1 MAREKELETY
11 HLKLPELKAEE
22 GKFVVIHAEE
32 VAGTFTSAE
41 DAIKAGY
48 EKYKLEPFLVKQI
61 RAVELVQFI
70 SRFVAPRI
78 ASV

>member
-1 MAREKELETY
+1 MALEKELETY

-61 RAVELVQFI
+61 KAVELVQAF
-70 SRFVAPRI
+70 
-78 ASV
+78 

>member
-1 MAREKELETY
+1 MALEKELETY
-11 HLKLPELKAEE
+11 HLKLPELKADE
-22 GKFVVIHAEE
+22 GKFVVIHDDE

-61 RAVELVQFI
+61 KMIELAQFI
-70 SRFVAPRI
+70 SRFVDPHAV
-78 ASV
+78 A